1 MPAARFTYLLVL
13 GCLMT
18 GRGAEATA
26 GRPQGYS
33 CGAQTSSAEK
43 HGEEGCGGDERLQ
56 KPQHT

>member
-1 MPAARFTYLLVL
+1 
-13 GCLMT
+13 MT